1 MNIILKEKLKFLL
14 TGTLNTLFTYLIY
27 IFLLNISFHYQFAF
41 IISWLLGLIFTFYL
55 NIKFV
60 FVYLYKGK
68 KKKMFIKFF
77 ILSLIQLVFS
87 LLLLDFLIQNLDF
100 NKKVAPLIILF
111 LFYIFKFLVSKFYIF
126 SP

>member
-1 MNIILKEKLKFLL
+1 MNIILKEKIKFLL
-14 TGTLNTLFTYLIY
+14 TGTLNSLFTYLIY

-41 IISWLLGLIFTFYL
+41 IISWLVGLIFTFYL

-60 FVYLYKGK
+60 FINFYKGK

-77 ILSLIQLVFS
+77 ILSLVQLVFS
-87 LLLLDFLIQNLDF
+87 LFLLDFLIKNLDF
-100 NKKVAPLIILF
+100 NQKFAPLIILF
-111 LFYIFKFLVSKFYIF
+111 LFYILKFLVSKFYIF